1 LTAPSLDQQKR
12 DPGTTVIAVD
22 GPAASGKGT
31 LAKRLARHYGLRHL
45 DTGLLYRAVGWQAE
59 TRGLDPVAAASAL
72 RLADLDDLALRGE
85 AAGLA
90 GSRVAVIPAVRQA
103 LLQLQRTFA
112 ATPPGA
118 VLDGRDIAT
127 VICPDAQ
134 AKIFIDAGPEARA
147 ERRHKEL
154 IERGLKSIYSHV
166 LQDMRERDARDRGRQ
181 VAPLIPAKDAFVID
195 SSTLDADGVF
205 ARAVAYIDRVLTSR
219 TRG

>member
-1 LTAPSLDQQKR
+1 
-12 DPGTTVIAVD
+12 
-22 GPAASGKGT
+22 
-31 LAKRLARHYGLRHL
+31 
-45 DTGLLYRAVGWQAE
+45 
-59 TRGLDPVAAASAL
+59 
-72 RLADLDDLALRGE
+72 
-85 AAGLA
+85 
-90 GSRVAVIPAVRQA
+90 
-103 LLQLQRTFA
+103 
-112 ATPPGA
+112 
-118 VLDGRDIAT
+118 VLDGRDIGT

-134 AKIFIDAGPEARA
+134 AKIFVDAGPEARA